1 MNLIHGPRE
10 LQWVE
15 DLLQNWNI
23 YHASMTH
30 MDKAHPA
37 INGRDVVEAWE
48 ARGGAFTAGGGAA
61 KLVQEANHALGGGS
75 QGV

>member
-1 MNLIHGPRE
+1 
-10 LQWVE
+10 
-15 DLLQNWNI
+15 
-23 YHASMTH
+23 MTH

-61 KLVQEANHALGGGS
+61 KLVQEANHALGGARRACRMWPTVPRFMGFK
-75 QGV
+75 VT